1 MIRQQFLRCSGLA
14 IAITLLL
21 QVSTVS
27 AESSMPASQV
37 AAEWTA
43 KQDIAVL
50 QRRYAQATD
59 MIAADSAGNEA
70 KVVSIY
76 QTIFTEDAE
85 MGVLDQLTLEGPM
98 LWLELVK
105 TTFVPLSNAQHMIG
119 SQVVEI
125 QSLPDEQ
132 GHGGAATMR
141 SYVQATH
148 VNKDGTLE
156 RVLGTYI
163 STAIYL
169 PDSGWKLSKMTLE
182 ILSTEAA
189 KMAPPLQ
196 LDEPE

>member
-14 IAITLLL
+14 IAITLLV

-27 AESSMPASQV
+27 AESSAPASQV
-37 AAEWTA
+37 TAEWSA

-70 KVVSIY
+70 RVVSIY

-119 SQVVEI
+119 SQVVELE
-125 QSLPDEQ
+125 SLPDEK

-148 VNKDGTLE
+148 VNNDGTLE

-196 LDEPE
+196 LD

>member
-1 MIRQQFLRCSGLA
+1 MTRQQFSRCSGLA

-21 QVSTVS
+21 QVWTVS
-27 AESSMPASQV
+27 AESSTPASQV
-37 AAEWTA
+37 AAEWSA
-43 KQDIAVL
+43 KQEIAVL

-76 QTIFTEDAE
+76 QKIFTEDAE

-119 SQVVEI
+119 SQVVELE
-125 QSLPDEQ
+125 SLPDEK

-141 SYVQATH
+141 SYLQATH
-148 VNKDGTLE
+148 VNNDGTLE

-163 STAIYL
+163 STAIYR
-169 PDSGWKLSKMTLE
+169 PGTGWKLSKMTLE

-196 LDEPE
+196 LD